1 MMEFN
6 QENMRMR
13 LKGLVEEFGS
23 NSALAEA
30 CGMHKTTVG
39 KYLNGKN
46 KMRRKT
52 WEKHFGPWDQDATSM
67 ETDETVEPEQVKI
80 EEVKTTEPIA
90 EQVEEPKSG
99 FYVKAKSLAELKDI
113 LASLGMRL
121 VVVNK

>member
-13 LKGLVEEFGS
+13 LRELVREFGS
-23 NSALAEA
+23 NSALAMA
-30 CGMHKTTVG
+30 CGIHETVVG
-39 KYLNGKN
+39 KYLNGKHVM
-46 KMRRKT
+46 KKKT

-67 ETDETVEPEQVKI
+67 ETDDTVEPEQEV
-80 EEVKTTEPIA
+80 EEVKTTEPIV